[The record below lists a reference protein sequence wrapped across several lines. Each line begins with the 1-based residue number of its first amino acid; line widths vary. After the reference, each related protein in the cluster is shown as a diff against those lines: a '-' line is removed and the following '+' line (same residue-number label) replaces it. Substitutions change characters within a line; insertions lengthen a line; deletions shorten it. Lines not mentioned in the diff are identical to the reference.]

1 MATEGS
7 INISPVVVPSFLP
20 FFLRNYLSNIV
31 KLNLMY
37 LKGKGKNMYVRNQ
50 LNKDYM
56 KIDPRVHREQTRN
69 AGKERSPVLVPKCFV
84 LEIRGIG

>member
-1 MATEGS
+1 
-7 INISPVVVPSFLP
+7 
-20 FFLRNYLSNIV
+20 
-31 KLNLMY
+31 MY

-69 AGKERSPVLVPKCFV
+69 AGKERSPILVPKCFV